1 MTIPTIVNES
11 RRSFLKL
18 GISAGTGLTLG
29 VHFQSAFAEE
39 TTSGPGHSTTAT
51 PKNKVKDPSAF
62 VRINADNTITIISK
76 HIEFGQ
82 GTYTGLST
90 LVAEELDADWSQVR
104 VESAPADATV
114 YNNLNWGPVQGT
126 GGSSAIANSFQ
137 QMRYAG
143 AAARSMIKAAA
154 AQKWNVTTNSLTVE
168 HGVVSHKDSNRSIT
182 FGELAESAAA
192 QAVPEEV
199 SLKSKKDYVFIGK
212 HVPRVDSVSKSN
224 GTAVFT
230 QDIQL
235 PGLLTALIAHPPKFG
250 AVVKSFDASKAMQV
264 KGVHKVVQIHSGIAV
279 IAKDYWTAK
288 KGRDQLE
295 IEWDESNAFSKST
308 EEIFADYKELGKQP
322 GAVAFATGDSKTALS
337 KASKTINSEFHFPF
351 LAHAA
356 LEPMNCVV
364 QIKEDKC
371 ELWYGAQVQTG
382 DLHAV
387 AAIVDLPPEK
397 IKINTLFA
405 GGSFGRRANPKSDY
419 VVEAAAIAKF
429 SKLSEPIKLVWTRE
443 DDMRAGYYR
452 PINYHSLQAG
462 IDEEGNI
469 TAWHHRIV
477 GQSILTGTAFESMLV
492 VDGIDA
498 TSVEGAK
505 DLPYAIP
512 NQLVDL
518 HSPKLPVP
526 IQWWRS
532 VGHTHTAFS
541 TETFLDEIA
550 HAIKKDPVQLRRELL
565 IDHPRHLGVLNL
577 VADKSNWGQPLGKN
591 KGKGVAVHKS
601 FDSYVAQI
609 AEVSVHDDGTFT
621 VDKVYIAVD
630 CGIAVNPEVIRAQME
645 GGMGY
650 GLSAVLS
657 SAITMKDGVV
667 EQSNFDGYQVLRM
680 NQMPEVEV
688 HIVDSNENPTG
699 VGEPGTPPIA
709 PAVVNAIAAVT
720 GKFYH
725 SLPLPRTV

>member
-1 MTIPTIVNES
+1 MTIPFLVNES
-11 RRSFLKL
+11 RRTFLKL
-18 GISAGTGLTLG
+18 GVVAGTGLTLG
-29 VHFQSAFAEE
+29 VYFRQAVAEE
-39 TTSGPGHSTTAT
+39 AASGPGHSVAAT
-51 PKNKVKDPSAF
+51 PEFNVKDPSAF
-62 VRINADNTITIISK
+62 VRINADNTVTVISK

-104 VESAPADATV
+104 VESAPADAAI

-126 GGSSAIANSFQ
+126 GGSSAIANSFY

-143 AAARSMIKAAA
+143 AAARNMLKSAA
-154 AQKWNVTTNSLTVE
+154 AQKWNVPVDSLSVTRGIVA
-168 HGVVSHKDSNRSIT
+168 HQDSSRSAT
-182 FGELAESAAA
+182 FGELAEIAAE
-192 QAVPEEV
+192 QAVPEKV
-199 SLKSKKDYVFIGK
+199 TLKEKKDFVLIGK
-212 HVPRVDSVSKSN
+212 HVPRVDSISKSN
-224 GTAVFT
+224 GTAIFT

-235 PGLLTALIAHPPKFG
+235 PDLLTALIAHPPKFG
-250 AVVKSFDASKAMQV
+250 AVVKSFDADKAMAV
-264 KGVHKVVQIHSGIAV
+264 KGVRKVVQVHSGVAV
-279 IAKDYWTAK
+279 IAKDFWTAK
-288 KGRDQLE
+288 KARDLLQ
-295 IEWDESNAFSKST
+295 IEWDESNAYTKST
-308 EEIFADYKELGKQP
+308 DEIFAEYKQLAQKP
-322 GAVAFATGDSKTALS
+322 GAVAFTTGDTNNALS
-337 KASKTINSEFHFPF
+337 KADKVLKAEFQFPF

-364 QIKEDKC
+364 QVKKDSC

-397 IKINTLFA
+397 IKINTLLA

-419 VVEAAAIAKF
+419 VVEAAAIAKA
-429 SKLSEPIKLVWTRE
+429 SSLSVPIKLVWTRE
-443 DDMRAGYYR
+443 DDMHAGYYR
-452 PINYHSLQAG
+452 PLNYHQLQAG
-462 IDEEGNI
+462 IDKAGNI
-469 TAWHHRIV
+469 TAWHQRIV

-492 VDGIDA
+492 IDGIDS

-505 DLPYAIP
+505 DLPYGIP

-518 HSPKLPVP
+518 HSPTLPVP

-550 HAIKKDPVQLRRELL
+550 HTIKKDPVQLRRELL
-565 IDHPRHLGVLNL
+565 TEHPRHLGVLNL
-577 VADKSNWGQPLGKN
+577 VAKKSNWSKPLGSN
-591 KGKGVAVHKS
+591 RGKGVAVHKS
-601 FDSYVAQI
+601 FDSYVAQV
-609 AEVSVHDDGTFT
+609 AEVTVHENREFT

-630 CGIAVNPEVIRAQME
+630 CGIAVNPDVIRAQME

-657 SAITMKDGVV
+657 SAITLKNGAV

-688 HIVDSNENPTG
+688 HIVESEENRAG

-709 PAVVNAIAAVT
+709 PAVINAIAAAT

-725 SLPLPRTV
+725 SLPLPRTI